1 MTLCKDFCTDLTTQN
16 VPSVP
21 RATGL
26 LCLILNIL
34 PFPGLGSVIAGLQAN
49 SSSTVLIG
57 VRAFL
62 LVAHAQPAKLPVC
75 CCPQSGQFCSFA
87 AMKGPS
93 LLEFMHR
100 PVILSLSHLL
110 FSWLAD
116 HSVLSLAGLGWVD
129 VVHLVGSVDLSQVTV
144 P

>member
-1 MTLCKDFCTDLTTQN
+1 MPLCKDFVTDVTTQN

-57 VRAFL
+57 IIQFFL
-62 LVAHAQPAKLPVC
+62 FPGLIGFIWSVWWGVLIYRK
-75 CCPQSGQFCSFA
+75 SQFHEA
-87 AMKGPS
+87 V
-93 LLEFMHR
+93 LLG
-100 PVILSLSHLL
+100 ISIYSN
-110 FSWLAD
+110 
-116 HSVLSLAGLGWVD
+116 
-129 VVHLVGSVDLSQVTV
+129 Q
-144 P
+144 